1 MPDSPIPLLGRDLLT
16 KLRAYIYLQSDGQA
30 ILKLPHPFEAR
41 ILQDIPGLWAED
53 NLPGLTTHVP
63 PILIELK
70 SGATPVSLKQYPV
83 PRKALVGIQK
93 YLNKFLHYGILKPC
107 QSPWNTPLLPAQKPE
122 TAHCCPVQD
131 LRAVN
136 QAVMTMHPAV
146 TNELLQLLWEA
157 GYKVSRRKVQF

>member
-1 MPDSPIPLLGRDLLT
+1 MQKYKGKS
-16 KLRAYIYLQSDGQA
+16 RAYIYFQSDGQA

-53 NLPGLTTHVP
+53 NPPGLARHIS

-83 PRKALVGIQK
+83 PLKALVGIQK

>member
-1 MPDSPIPLLGRDLLT
+1 MPDSPIPLLGRDLLA

-53 NLPGLTTHVP
+53 NLPGLARHVP

-83 PRKALVGIQK
+83 PLKALVGIQTNS
-93 YLNKFLHYGILKPC
+93 Y
-107 QSPWNTPLLPAQKPE
+107 
-122 TAHCCPVQD
+122 
-131 LRAVN
+131 
-136 QAVMTMHPAV
+136 TM
-146 TNELLQLLWEA
+146 E
-157 GYKVSRRKVQF
+157 F